1 MASQAEIDL
10 IVNATNTLGELQ
22 RDIRR
27 IVNIAERTAPPINIP
42 VRVDRDDNLRR
53 LTTTLGGITGTL
65 GRVAGGIATVGAA
78 AGTAAPLLAGLAA
91 ATQQI
96 APAAAVATT
105 GMVALGLTAGTL
117 QLGFAGLETAITA
130 AFDPK
135 KSPEDLAKA
144 MKQLAPNAR
153 EFVGELVKLK
163 GTFKN
168 LQLDVQDRLFANLGG
183 GIERLSRTVLP
194 QVGAA
199 LGNTADS
206 LNQMAIGAIK
216 AADQLGTSG
225 TLQKALDGATKGI
238 QNLADVPARAVTGF
252 GQLAAAAAPAF
263 DRITAAADS
272 ASVQIA
278 DRLSAAFKSGALED
292 AINNS
297 IDAIR
302 QLVTVGGNLL
312 GGLRNI
318 ISGLTVDG
326 GGLFDQLVKI
336 SQAFQDLTASSE
348 FQTILTEL
356 SATMATLV
364 QNVLPLLQEAFV
376 QLGPVIAIIGP
387 PLRDLLNM
395 LGTELI
401 PVIQELGPI
410 LVDLAIIFRDQM
422 PTAIVL
428 VKAALEVLVIALKAV
443 HFILENVVIP
453 VIKFVAAA
461 FNNDLVESVN
471 NANDTVL
478 GRFLQM
484 VSSAENFRAGLS
496 AAVGG
501 VITRFTDLKDSV
513 VRSVATMAVDAV
525 AAAQRFASGLRDKAI
540 QARDSFVRS
549 VSRLVA
555 DAVAQIRSLPGKI
568 TGALAGLAGQM
579 FNIGANILRG
589 LINGIQSQIGTL
601 RAAASSAASAVT
613 SQIKGLLGIHSPST
627 VMEGFGENTVQG
639 FINGIKNLIPA
650 LEAELAT
657 IATAVPV
664 LAGVGGA
671 TAAPTVNTNVQ
682 PVINVRIG
690 NEQLDGFIDTRISQ
704 NNQARNRVAA
714 QGVRR

>member
-53 LTTTLGGITGTL
+53 LTSTLGGITGTL

-117 QLGFAGLETAITA
+117 QLGFAGLEDAITA

-144 MKQLAPNAR
+144 MEQLAPNAR
-153 EFVGELVKLK
+153 EFVGELVKMK
-163 GTFKN
+163 SSFKN

-199 LGNTADS
+199 LGDTADS
-206 LNQMAIGAIK
+206 LNKMAIGAIK

-225 TLQKALDGATKGI
+225 TLQRALDGATKGI
-238 QNLADVPARAVTGF
+238 ENLADVPARAVTGF

-263 DRITAAADS
+263 DRITAAADR

-278 DRLSAAFKSGALED
+278 DRLSAAFESGALED

-326 GGLFDQLVKI
+326 GGLFDQLEKI
-336 SQAFQDLTASSE
+336 SQAFEDLTASSE

-376 QLGPVIAIIGP
+376 QLAPVIALLGP
-387 PLRDLLNM
+387 PLREFIDAIGPSLQD
-395 LGTELI
+395 
-401 PVIQELGPI
+401 VIKELGPV
-410 LVDLAIIFRDQM
+410 LVDLATIFRDQM
-422 PTAIVL
+422 PTAIVF
-428 VKAALEVLVIALKAV
+428 VTAALEDLALILKGV
-443 HFILENVVIP
+443 HFVLTTFVVP
-453 VIKFVAAA
+453 ALRFVSDVINSEFVQ
-461 FNNDLVESVN
+461 SV
-471 NANDTVL
+471 A
-478 GRFLQM
+478 GMSRFISEKL
-484 VSSAENFRAGLS
+484 LS
-496 AAVGG
+496 
-501 VITRFTDLKDSV
+501 VITDFDGFKQRVTGALNQVKTQFVNLKDSAI
-513 VRSVATMAVDAV
+513 RSLATMVTDAI
-525 AAAQRFASGLRDKAI
+525 AAAQRFAAGLVAKAI
-540 QARDSFVRS
+540 QAKDSFVRA
-549 VSRLVA
+549 VSRMVA
-555 DAVAQIRSLPGKI
+555 DAVSQVRSLPGKI
-568 TGALAGLAGQM
+568 IGALSGLAGTM
-579 FNIGANILRG
+579 FSIGANIIAG
-589 LINGIQSQIGTL
+589 LVNGISSKIGSL
-601 RAAASSAASAVT
+601 RSIAASAANAVT
-613 SQIKGLLGIHSPST
+613 GQIRGLLGIHSPST
-627 VMEGFGENTVQG
+627 VTTEFGENTVQG
-639 FINGIKNLIPA
+639 FINGIRNLIPA
-650 LEAELAT
+650 LKAELAT

-664 LAGVGGA
+664 LAGVTSA
-671 TAAPTVNTNVQ
+671 TTAPTVNTNVQ
-682 PVINVRIG
+682 PLIVVNVG
-690 NEQLDGFIDTRISQ
+690 NEQLDSFIDTRISQ
-704 NNQARNRVAA
+704 NNQTRNRVAS